1 MNLTRALGS
10 VGGLTLASRVLGLA
24 RDMLFAQFVGANFA
38 SDAFAVAVFE
48 DVGLVFSLLD
58 AGGSDLIEIAV
69 ALGVVIVGG
78 QIEGRSLH
86 QDCLCPVQ
94 CILLRNAVGI
104 SHVDSHALPAFA
116 AKLDAQNGFAA

>member
-1 MNLTRALGS
+1 LKAIEKIDRAADCFLSCGLETRHYGRRNS
-10 VGGLTLASRVLGLA
+10 
-24 RDMLFAQFVGANFA
+24 

-58 AGGSDLIEIAV
+58 AGDSNLIEIAV
-69 ALGVVIVGG
+69 ALCVVIVGG
-78 QIEGRSLH
+78 QIEDRCLH
-86 QDCLCPVQ
+86 ENCLCPVQ
-94 CILLRNAVGI
+94 GILLRNAVGI